1 MPKFSEHAVDRYC
14 ERIRPLPVE
23 RARDEMTLCF
33 NAAAKHHRRLTK
45 KKGNTVMIPTGCC
58 IFVFGKGGK
67 NKRTV
72 VTVLPRPA
80 GPPAFKREA

>member
-1 MPKFSEHAVDRYC
+1 MPKISQHAVDRYR

-23 RARDEMTLCF
+23 RAREEMILCF
-33 NAAAKHHRRLTK
+33 NAAAKHHRKLTK

-67 NKRTV
+67 KRTM
-72 VTVLPRPA
+72 VTVLPRKLGVTVSSA
-80 GPPAFKREA
+80 